1 MAGIGVL
8 LLVGFAWLSSA
19 NGKPIMFA
27 ALYTALGLALSL
39 VTSGFAPGHLLL
51 GGAITFIYCAVYF
64 GLMHRVSDSLTLT
77 FLVLIAGAL
86 LWFGW
91 PLLLMAAT
99 K

>member
-1 MAGIGVL
+1 
-8 LLVGFAWLSSA
+8 
-19 NGKPIMFA
+19 
-27 ALYTALGLALSL
+27 LSL

-51 GGAITFIYCAVYF
+51 GSAITFIYCAVYF
-64 GLMHRVSDSLTLT
+64 GLMYRVSDSLILT

-91 PLLLMAAT
+91 PPLLMAAT